1 MSRKKKNTT
10 VSVKLTRWQK
20 RLADSNAAYS
30 AEVQKMDERER
41 IYNGENT
48 LRPLVPGDTKKNGQP
63 KTEKQPEK
71 SEKPEQAKQTKQ
83 NKQTKTA
90 KTKQTKTTNSKT
102 TKK

>member
-41 IYNGENT
+41 IYNCLLYT
-48 LRPLVPGDTKKNGQP
+48 SPSPRD
-63 KTEKQPEK
+63 
-71 SEKPEQAKQTKQ
+71 A
-83 NKQTKTA
+83 
-90 KTKQTKTTNSKT
+90 
-102 TKK
+102 

>member
-10 VSVKLTRWQK
+10 VSVKLTRWKK

-63 KTEKQPEK
+63 K
-71 SEKPEQAKQTKQ
+71 
-83 NKQTKTA
+83 KTSHVRNIVFENIES
-90 KTKQTKTTNSKT
+90 QVSSSIP
-102 TKK
+102 

>member
-48 LRPLVPGDTKKNGQP
+48 LRPLVPGDTKRTDSRKRP
-63 KTEKQPEK
+63 ATSATSCLRISRARFP
-71 SEKPEQAKQTKQ
+71 PPFRRPR
-83 NKQTKTA
+83 
-90 KTKQTKTTNSKT
+90 
-102 TKK
+102 